1 MKLYDEKQ
9 RTSYKK
15 MSTNNP
21 IRQHFIP
28 KFLLGHFLDDNGR
41 LWVHDKNQ
49 NKTYSTNPKNA
60 FVKNDAYT
68 TYQIKQSAN
77 HGNGL
82 STEKDYKHESAFAED
97 IESKAAPVILHI
109 INTAR
114 SLRPPQLSLE
124 QINDLKRFMLSVSR
138 RTPESQK
145 RVQST
150 SDPDPFYTAANR
162 LADKDNYL
170 LPDRETLYRN
180 PNVQTLREYVL
191 HNVDAEFAAGNSPQ
205 DQNVEGRFCRETGIG
220 IAVIRNPSPR
230 NSFLIGSHGLA
241 IVQACHPDDSVK
253 GSWLPIAHDVAVLAT
268 AFPDKDYFLGLDGKG
283 ERIIE
288 TINAAS
294 DAYSKIIAGRSEDL
308 VRSFC

>member
-1 MKLYDEKQ
+1 
-9 RTSYKK
+9 
-15 MSTNNP
+15 MSTKNP

-28 KFLLGHFLDDNGR
+28 KFLLGHFLDDNGL
-41 LWVHDKNQ
+41 LWVHDKHR
-49 NKTYSTNPKNA
+49 NKTYSTNPRNV
-60 FVKNDAYT
+60 FVKRDTYT
-68 TYQIKQSAN
+68 IYQIKQSTN
-77 HGNGL
+77 HGKGF

-109 INTAR
+109 INAAR

-150 SDPDPFYTAANR
+150 SDPDPFYTAAKR
-162 LADKDNYL
+162 QADKDNYP
-170 LPDRETLYRN
+170 LPDREALYSD
-180 PNVQTLREYVL
+180 PNVQTLRNSVL
-191 HNVDAEFAAGNSPQ
+191 HNVDAEFAAGNSPRE
-205 DQNVEGRFCRETGIG
+205 QNEEDRFCRETVIR
-220 IAVIRNPSPR
+220 IAVIRNPSLR

-241 IVQACHPDDSVK
+241 IVQAYHPDDSIN

-268 AFPDKDYFLGLDGKG
+268 TFPDKDYLLHLDGKE

-294 DAYSKIIAGRSEDL
+294 DAHSKIIAGRSADL